1 MSNNDDQI
9 INSTLNLNEQSHDML
24 SNSTPKKNKSDNK
37 QNQES
42 PIKSNKNKVI
52 SQNID
57 IIITDSKTSKY
68 SGDSPK
74 INKDLKT
81 IIEA

>member
-37 QNQES
+37 
-42 PIKSNKNKVI
+42 
-52 SQNID
+52 
-57 IIITDSKTSKY
+57 
-68 SGDSPK
+68 
-74 INKDLKT
+74 
-81 IIEA
+81 